1 MRIFKY
7 ILMIILSF
15 GCQSGSENDN
25 HWGGEFSDL
34 ISAVDISYYP
44 IISENGTLFYNDQGD
59 QINFLNSLFEKGV
72 NEALAKAGKEYI
84 FHRPSIKSSSLW

>member
-25 HWGGEFSDL
+25 HWGG
-34 ISAVDISYYP
+34 
-44 IISENGTLFYNDQGD
+44 
-59 QINFLNSLFEKGV
+59 LFETKFLKGRHTR
-72 NEALAKAGKEYI
+72 KQIGK
-84 FHRPSIKSSSLW
+84 PSKQTQQKELRSKL

>member
-7 ILMIILSF
+7 ILMIILIF

-34 ISAVDISYYP
+34 ISAVDISFYP
-44 IISENGTLFYNDQGD
+44 TISEKEILFYNDQGD
-59 QINFLNSLFEKGV
+59 QINFLNSLLKRV
-72 NEALAKAGKEYI
+72 
-84 FHRPSIKSSSLW
+84 